1 MTPSWRVNS
10 RQITVW
16 SRWWFKKTK
25 QKHPHWTDLKKI
37 LCSTIDICCLCI
49 YIAAEWWCYCI
60 IICSGGLL
68 QPLKL
73 MLAIVCL
80 NGRLS
85 LFLDSLRLFLCSIE
99 MIDLHLSVMYGKL
112 LLSVQRPC
120 LSWNSC
126 WFWWKSQVVFVL
138 FFNFFLSPVHQV
150 CWLNKCMYCFSTYEQ
165 QGWGLQASPGVKM
178 I

>member
-1 MTPSWRVNS
+1 MLQLCFHSFTKKSSWTMTPSWRVNS

-16 SRWWFKKTK
+16 SRWWFKKTN

-37 LCSTIDICCLCI
+37 LCSTIKRGRHLLPLYLYCCWMMVILF
-49 YIAAEWWCYCI
+49 
-60 IICSGGLL
+60 ICSGGLL

-80 NGRLS
+80 NGRLC
-85 LFLDSLRLFLCSIE
+85 LFLDCLRLFLCSIE

-126 WFWWKSQVVFVL
+126 WVRL
-138 FFNFFLSPVHQV
+138 FLYFFYHLSIRCV
-150 CWLNKCMYCFSTYEQ
+150 
-165 QGWGLQASPGVKM
+165 G
-178 I
+178 

>member
-1 MTPSWRVNS
+1 MLQLCFHSFTKKSSWTMTPSWRVNS

-16 SRWWFKKTK
+16 SRWWFKKTN

-37 LCSTIDICCLCI
+37 LCSTIKRGRHLLPLYLYCCWMMVILF
-49 YIAAEWWCYCI
+49 
-60 IICSGGLL
+60 ICSGGLL

-80 NGRLS
+80 NGRLC
-85 LFLDSLRLFLCSIE
+85 LFLDCLRLFLCSIE
-99 MIDLHLSVMYGKL
+99 MIYLHLSVMYGML

-138 FFNFFLSPVHQV
+138 FLSPVHQV
-150 CWLNKCMYCFSTYEQ
+150 CWLNKCMYC
-165 QGWGLQASPGVKM
+165 V
-178 I
+178 